1 MSKTM
6 KYWLFNKASIVLY
19 MCLFGSSL
27 LMSQNVTGQLLDE
40 AGMPLIGA
48 NVLVEGT
55 TTGTITDVDGKFELA
70 ANPGDVLVVSYVGY
84 NPQFITVGNEKNI
97 SFSMSEG
104 AQALEEVIIVGYGTR
119 KKSHNTG
126 AIAQVEGAEIAAIQ
140 APRVDD
146 ALAGKLS
153 GVLIQNQSGEPGADP
168 KIQIRG
174 ASSITGN
181 SNPLIVV
188 DGYPITG
195 TLASV
200 NPNDVESIEVLK
212 DAASAAIYGSRGA
225 NGVILIT
232 TKKGTAGK
240 TQFNYHGYVS
250 TAQKYRDNINQ
261 TASEWADTAEAN
273 IADGTWNV
281 DELNEIAPGYVD
293 YKINAFRN
301 SPDVVAIEDHVF
313 GTGNTKAHDLS
324 MSGCNEETKFF
335 ASIGMQDVDGVV
347 ITQEFER
354 YNARLNVDSKL
365 GERFKTGLNFN
376 GFASNRSALEHDM
389 RDILRG
395 ASIHPIYHTAESI
408 KFVQD
413 LDQQSQDLGIR
424 VSRQGGVSDTQPFD
438 NGHAGIDVG
447 SIYDLQVGDPAWDWH
462 YGRAGNG
469 IGGSSN
475 PGTAALIDNKSNTSK
490 TFFGNINSYLQ
501 FEILEG
507 LNIKTVLGGDYRQA
521 QANQHALLGGDNRG
535 ELKDTYLD
543 QQEARR
549 TSILNETTLNYN
561 VVLGSKHDVSALVG
575 VEFQRF
581 FLNGTDI
588 EGNNVA
594 QLLGEPLNY
603 ALLSPEDVIVSERE
617 ETIHRES
624 VFGRINYAYDN
635 RYLFSASLRR
645 DGDSRF
651 GANNRYEIFP
661 AVSVGWN
668 LHNESFF
675 NSDGLLSDAK
685 VRFSYGSLGTTSNL
699 GAYNSLSILNPGAGV
714 LGNAFLIPADIANP
728 NLTWQTNTET
738 NVGINLGFKQN
749 RFRLGADY
757 YISDIENILID
768 QSVSEVF
775 GTSSVR
781 LNSGNVRSSGVE
793 LEAGATIINNSKLTW
808 DIGANFSTVNT
819 EITDLGDL
827 EQLPDQIYGTSGRG
841 AVYRNYVG
849 GEIGELWG
857 LETTGWVAEEHMIN
871 PLDVIGNSSGEV
883 YVVDQNGD
891 GVIDATKAYDPDNPS
906 EGGDLIKLG
915 TNTPDFYWGLNSSVT
930 MGDLDLG
937 VQFQGSHGGV
947 VYNVDPLYNGSNWG
961 GRLRSSFDAEGDG
974 IEDAT
979 GKFYDRARD
988 QTDAVVQDAGFIAL
1002 RNITLG
1008 YTFGSDMFKR
1018 MNLGSVRAY
1027 AAGTNLLYIMGEDYT
1042 SYNPEGVDDTNPNF
1056 GGPTTY
1062 GHQAGASPVLRTFT
1076 FGLNVNF

>member
-1 MSKTM
+1 M

-19 MCLFGSSL
+19 MCLFSTTL
-27 LMSQNVTGQLLDE
+27 LVSQNVTGNLLDE
-40 AGMPLIGA
+40 TGQPLIGA
-48 NVLVEGT
+48 NVIVQGT
-55 TTGTITDVDGKFELA
+55 DTGTITDIDGNFSIA

-84 NPQFITVGNEKNI
+84 TNQFITVGDNRNI
-97 SFSMSEG
+97 SFTMSES

-126 AIAQVEGAEIAAIQ
+126 AIAQVEGTDIAAIQ
-140 APRVDD
+140 ATRVDD

-153 GVLIQNQSGEPGADP
+153 GVLIQNQSGEVGADP

-195 TLASV
+195 SLATV

-225 NGVILIT
+225 NGVILVT
-232 TKKGTAGK
+232 TKKGSAGK
-240 TQFNYHGYVS
+240 TTFSYHGYVS
-250 TAQKYRDNINQ
+250 TSQKYRENINM
-261 TASEWADTAEAN
+261 TASEWGELAESN
-273 IADGTWNV
+273 IADGTWDV
-281 DELNEIAPGYVD
+281 AELEAAAPGYVD
-293 YKINAFRN
+293 YKINAFKN
-301 SPDVVAIEDHVF
+301 APDVMAIEDYVF
-313 GTGNTKAHDLS
+313 GTGTTMAHDFS
-324 MSGCNEETKFF
+324 MSGGNEDTKFF
-335 ASIGMQDVDGVV
+335 ASVGVQDVDGVV
-347 ITQEFER
+347 ITQAFKR

-365 GERFKTGLNFN
+365 GKRFSTGLSVN
-376 GFASNRSALEHDM
+376 GFASDRSALEHDM

-408 KFVQD
+408 AFVQD
-413 LDQQSQDLGIR
+413 LDQQSQALGIR

-438 NGHAGIDVG
+438 DGHAGIDVG
-447 SIYDLQVGDPAWDWH
+447 SIYDLQPGDPAWDWH

-475 PGTAALIDNKSNTSK
+475 PGTAALIDNKSNTQEE
-490 TFFGNINSYLQ
+490 FFGNINTYLQ
-501 FEILEG
+501 FEIMDG
-507 LNIKTVLGGDYRQA
+507 LNIKTVLGGDYRQN
-521 QANQHALLGGDNRG
+521 QANQHTLLGGDNRG

-549 TSILNETTLNYN
+549 TSVLNETTLNYN
-561 VVLGSKHDVSALVG
+561 VILNSKHDVGALVG

-581 FLNGTDI
+581 FLNGI
-588 EGNNVA
+588 NISGNNVS

-603 ALLSPEDVIVSERE
+603 ALLAPEDVTVSERE

-624 VFGRINYAYDN
+624 IFGRINYAFDN

-661 AVSVGWN
+661 AVSFGWN

-675 NSDGLLSDAK
+675 NSGGLLSDAK
-685 VRFSYGSLGTTSNL
+685 IRVSYGSLGTTSNL

-738 NVGINLGFKQN
+738 NFGINLGFSQN
-749 RFRLGADY
+749 RIRLGADY

-781 LNSGNVRSSGVE
+781 LNSGNVRSSGIE
-793 LEAGATIINNSKLTW
+793 LELGATLVNTSSLVW
-808 DIGANFSTVNT
+808 DVGANFSTVNT

-857 LETTGWVAEEHMIN
+857 LETTGWVDEVHMVN

-906 EGGDLIKLG
+906 EGGDLVKLG
-915 TNTPDFYWGLNSSVT
+915 TNTPDFYWGLNSSASL
-930 MGDLDLG
+930 GALDFG
-937 VQFQGSHGGV
+937 IQFQGSHGGV

-988 QTDAVVQDAGFIAL
+988 QTDAVVQDAGFVAL
-1002 RNITLG
+1002 RNLTVGYTLG
-1008 YTFGSDMFKR
+1008 SDILGKIGIGSAR
-1018 MNLGSVRAY
+1018 IYG
-1027 AAGTNLLYIMGEDYT
+1027 AGTNLLYLFGDDYT
-1042 SYNPEGVDDTNPNF
+1042 SYNPEGVNTTNS
-1056 GGPTTY
+1056 GYAGPITY

-1076 FGLNVNF
+1076 LGLNVNF